1 VTPPLVVSIR
11 TSSLRDALIWIQGGR
26 GWLLDALTEQWVP
39 LKDDAPGLGGRALT
53 RAEVDAVMTRH
64 GLPTAT
70 RGAA

>member
-1 VTPPLVVSIR
+1 MTPPLVVAIR
-11 TSSLRDALIWIQGGR
+11 VSTLRDALVWIQDGR

-39 LKDDAPGLGGRALT
+39 LVEAPGLGGRALT
-53 RAEVDAVMTRH
+53 RAEVDAVMARH